1 MPNKQVEILFSP
13 NVGRGYSTTTAH
25 GTKANGFV
33 FVTGQVAVK
42 PGQDGRKDPN
52 AIGEMGTLEE
62 QTVRV
67 LENIKEILEHA
78 GTSFEYVVKRNI
90 YLTHSSD
97 FDPVHKILERYF
109 KPVAT
114 TTVMAGLIPV
124 SSRLEI
130 DVIAVVPE

>member
-1 MPNKQVEILFSP
+1 VSKKVEILLSP
-13 NVGRGYSTTTAH
+13 KIGRGWSTTTAH

-42 PGQDGRKDPN
+42 PGQSGLKDP
-52 AIGEMGTLEE
+52 AAVGEMGTLEE

-67 LENIKEILEHA
+67 LENIKAILEHA
-78 GTSFEYVVKRNI
+78 GTSFEHVVKRNI
-90 YLTHSSD
+90 YLIHAGD

-114 TTVMAGLIPV
+114 TTVVTGLIPV

-130 DVIAVVPE
+130 EVIAIVPD